1 MIRLKPIFVT
11 SFLLLTGILAAST
24 AQAQKT
30 NPDLNIPKGP
40 IKVYLPDLRITNVS
54 INGGK
59 MDVEV
64 TNMCKTAAGTNR
76 LMLVV
81 NEGPDKKSKAGEQ
94 IELDVPPLQ
103 PLEKV
108 TMTYDMKQYNSKYTT
123 FIGRFY
129 RLVVDSTNKVKEAQE
144 GNNYFEKGAI
154 PFPNGPHSCDPK

>member
-1 MIRLKPIFVT
+1 MRLKPIFVA
-11 SFLLLTGILAAST
+11 SFLLLTGVLAAST
-24 AQAQKT
+24 TQAQKT
-30 NPDLNIPKGP
+30 NPDLKIPKGP
-40 IKVYLPDLRITNVS
+40 VKVYLPDLRITNIS

-59 MDVEV
+59 MEVEV

-76 LMLVV
+76 LTL
-81 NEGPDKKSKAGEQ
+81 NINDGPDKKSKPGEQ
-94 IELDVPPLQ
+94 VELDVPSLA

-108 TMTYDMKQYNSKYTT
+108 IMTFDMKQYNSKFTT

-154 PFPNGPHSCDPK
+154 PFPNGPNSCDPK